1 MNKFKLYFGYHVF
14 FNWFFV
20 FIVFFLQFEH
30 FISPLIFQFLLIYIW
45 ILQIVLFFW
54 MTWHLIKNKNLKN
67 KPLWFLFFCVMF
79 IGVIFYFWFI
89 YRVKYKDTKILE

>member
-30 FISPLIFQFLLIYIW
+30 FISPLIFQFLLIYIY
-45 ILQIVLFFW
+45 IYIYIYMDTANCVV
-54 MTWHLIKNKNLKN
+54 
-67 KPLWFLFFCVMF
+67 FLDDMAFN
-79 IGVIFYFWFI
+79 
-89 YRVKYKDTKILE
+89 

>member
-1 MNKFKLYFGYHVF
+1 M
-14 FNWFFV
+14 
-20 FIVFFLQFEH
+20 
-30 FISPLIFQFLLIYIW
+30 
-45 ILQIVLFFW
+45 LFFW